1 MASSKWAAAARIIA
15 GGHGQPAKLQ
25 VGHGGQ
31 RMLELAGGE
40 RGLLQERNGRGRPPA
55 GRQGQPQFQVEPG
68 LRPMVGLPGATL
80 QGGDDVVD
88 QRIVG
93 GQRSEQLAAAAD
105 GQRRAANDLLRL
117 DGKQVGRLDDPAL
130 RELRR
135 GVDLPL
141 PQ

>member
-1 MASSKWAAAARIIA
+1 MGGGGGIIA
-15 GGHGQPAKLQ
+15 GGHGQPAKFQ

-31 RMLELAGGE
+31 RMLELARGE
-40 RGLLQERNGRGRPPA
+40 RGLLQDRNGRGRPPA

-68 LRPMVGLPGATL
+68 LRPMVGLPGAAL

-105 GQRRAANDLLRL
+105 GQAPCSARSLAARWET
-117 DGKQVGRLDDPAL
+117 GWAAGRPRPAATC
-130 RELRR
+130 
-135 GVDLPL
+135 
-141 PQ
+141 